1 MVNWTQIVYLFLLIP
16 NLLFLIE
23 IAAELLLGGLD
34 TQSVGESEEES

>member
-1 MVNWTQIVYLFLLIP
+1 MVNWTQIVYFFLLTP

-34 TQSVGESEEES
+34 TQSVGASEEES